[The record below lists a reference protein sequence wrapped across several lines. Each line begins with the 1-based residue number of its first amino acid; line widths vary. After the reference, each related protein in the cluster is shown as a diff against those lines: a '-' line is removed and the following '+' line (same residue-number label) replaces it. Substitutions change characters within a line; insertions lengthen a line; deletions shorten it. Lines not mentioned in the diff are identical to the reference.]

1 MSPRCHPGAV
11 RPPLP
16 APPSDA
22 PDRGEREAFDLPQVQ
37 LIVESN
43 STMGGGGS
51 ALGGGHLAKFLIPSA
66 DSLGVNLF
74 K

>member
-1 MSPRCHPGAV
+1 VSAGTV
-11 RPPLP
+11 RPS

-22 PDRGEREAFDLPQVQ
+22 PDRGEREAFDL
-37 LIVESN
+37 LICAVYSGVKFCH
-43 STMGGGGS
+43 GGEGFC
-51 ALGGGHLAKFLIPSA
+51 LGGRALAKFLIPSA